1 MLSSRQKYFR
11 LGLRQFSTT
20 TRTQKIDPWSE
31 STFSLDTS
39 FGEVRIEWGQ
49 HTYRQ
54 CKKSIPNIVSYC
66 IEVLYIVLYRIK
78 IPVRVH
84 CIEVPN
90 IVLNNNHRGPSDSPP
105 PLLVLPASEFSYKIF
120 SDLPNQFPR
129 NFCSRCPVKLS
140 NKTDYIFSFKFLKP
154 DLQVIWGESTK
165 SSPVRHLEGG
175 ALSQGI
181 F

>member
-20 TRTQKIDPWSE
+20 TRTQKIDPWSD

-66 IEVLYIVLYRIK
+66 IK
-78 IPVRVH
+78 IPVH

-140 NKTDYIFSFKFLKP
+140 NKTDYLFSFKLLKP

-175 ALSQGI
+175 ALSQRI

>member
-20 TRTQKIDPWSE
+20 TRTQKNDPWSD
-31 STFSLDTS
+31 STFSLDTR

-66 IEVLYIVLYRIK
+66 IEVLYIVSYRIK
-78 IPVRVH
+78 IPVH
-84 CIEVPN
+84 FIEVPN
-90 IVLNNNHRGPSDSPP
+90 IVLNNNDRGPSDSPP

-129 NFCSRCPVKLS
+129 NFCSRCPVKFS
-140 NKTDYIFSFKFLKP
+140 NKTDYLFSFK
-154 DLQVIWGESTK
+154 
-165 SSPVRHLEGG
+165 H
-175 ALSQGI
+175 
-181 F
+181 